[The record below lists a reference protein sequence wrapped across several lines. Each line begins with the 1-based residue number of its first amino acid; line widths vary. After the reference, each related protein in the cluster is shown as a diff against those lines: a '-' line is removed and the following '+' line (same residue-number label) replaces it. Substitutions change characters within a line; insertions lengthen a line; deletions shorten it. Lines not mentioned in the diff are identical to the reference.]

1 MDSYIYVIINTE
13 NNKKYIGKTSQKIEN
28 RFKEHLYRAAHH
40 KHDYL
45 PLYAA
50 INKYGI
56 DKFSVKLVEVVGDI
70 KQLNEREQFWIKEF
84 SSLSPLGYNLTFGG
98 DGTILYDRDKVKE
111 LFQQGLRQKEIM
123 ALLGVSKVTLYRIRK
138 DLGIEYTRQN
148 PQKRANQKE
157 VSQYSLDNKFLRR
170 FENLQEAAKFICSTD
185 KNLNENYVSINIGKC
200 CRQDPKRKSAY
211 KYIWKYT

>member
-1 MDSYIYVIINTE
+1 MDSYIYVITNTE
-13 NNKKYIGKTSQKIEN
+13 NNKKYIGKTSQKIES
-28 RFKEHLYRAAHH
+28 RFKEHLYRALHH

-56 DKFSVKLVEVVGDI
+56 DKFSIKLVEVVSDI
-70 KQLNEREQFWIKEF
+70 KQLNKQEQFWIKKF
-84 SSLSPLGYNLTFGG
+84 NSLSPLGYNLTLGG

-111 LFQQGLRQKEIM
+111 LFEQGLRQKEIM
-123 ALLGVSKVTLYRIRK
+123 ALLGISKVTLYRIRK
-138 DLGIEYTRQN
+138 DLGIKYARQN
-148 PQKRANQKE
+148 PQKRINQKE
-157 VSQYSLDNKFLRR
+157 VSQYSLDGKLLRKFK
-170 FENLQEAAKFICSTD
+170 NLQEAAKFICSTD
-185 KNLNENYVSINIGKC
+185 KGLNENYVSINIGKC